1 MAIALISLDPVA
13 FAVEV
18 KLEGSTDPHRQGR
31 DAVDVSWPPTWASMF
46 GAPGALGNDCDLE
59 FSRHRSQ
66 RRQWHPT
73 PVLLPG
79 KSHGRRSLV
88 DCSPWGR

>member
-1 MAIALISLDPVA
+1 MDINEIKDKVRTFLIEEMEIEPDKIADEARLK
-13 FAVEV
+13 E
-18 KLEGSTDPHRQGR
+18 
-31 DAVDVSWPPTWASMF
+31 ASMF

-59 FSRHRSQ
+59 FSRHWSQ

-73 PVLLPG
+73 LVRLPG

-88 DCSPWGR
+88 GYSPWGRKESDTTE